1 MNKDDLVAWKNF
13 DNNQYSLIPGFQNKK
28 LMSKRNHEFDQTN
41 KTIVNGIGAGKY
53 VDPRHDEK

>member
-1 MNKDDLVAWKNF
+1 
-13 DNNQYSLIPGFQNKK
+13 
-28 LMSKRNHEFDQTN
+28 MSKRNHEFDQTN